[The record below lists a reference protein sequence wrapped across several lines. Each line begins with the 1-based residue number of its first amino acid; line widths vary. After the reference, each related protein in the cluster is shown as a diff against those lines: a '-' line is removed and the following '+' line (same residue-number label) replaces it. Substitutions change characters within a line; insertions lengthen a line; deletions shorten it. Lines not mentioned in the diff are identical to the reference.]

1 MIGTMMNTRY
11 FRAVIRS
18 SFLLFLLVHCA
29 RTCAQH
35 PTELPIDSIALRING
50 CWYATDGGTKGQYCF
65 GGDGTLIITPHGT
78 GRDKL
83 ERQWSVDVKGEV
95 VVKSGKHEIVYLI
108 EHLANDGFVLV
119 NNKEDVRLEG
129 HREKPKHW

>member
-1 MIGTMMNTRY
+1 MIRP
-11 FRAVIRS
+11 
-18 SFLLFLLVHCA
+18 SFLFLALFFSSACA
-29 RTCAQH
+29 FAQ
-35 PTELPIDSIALRING
+35 PSAPLPIDSIAPKING
-50 CWYATDGGTKGQYCF
+50 CWYATDGGTKGEYCF
-65 GGDGTLIITPHGT
+65 AANGALTITLHGT

-83 ERQWSVDVKGEV
+83 ERQWSVNAKGEV